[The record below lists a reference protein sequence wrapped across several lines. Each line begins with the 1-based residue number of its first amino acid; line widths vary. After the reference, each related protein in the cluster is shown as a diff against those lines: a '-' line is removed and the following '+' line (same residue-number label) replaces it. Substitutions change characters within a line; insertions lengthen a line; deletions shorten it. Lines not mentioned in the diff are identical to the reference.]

1 MLLFALLLVII
12 LSTTIFLCAMEL
24 LCTKQI
30 SLQQS
35 LNLNSFLISYV
46 ITEEILEKAYQEAV
60 NDGRKVKMLVFTNPN
75 NPTGNIFSKDEMM
88 LVLRF
93 CRKYNIHL
101 VYCFFDYLYS
111 FLMRFTLCL
120 LSLFLREY
128 DS

>member
-1 MLLFALLLVII
+1 MLSFALLLVTI
-12 LSTTIFLCAMEL
+12 LSTTIFLCAMEP

-30 SLQQS
+30 LLQQS
-35 LNLNSFLISYV
+35 LILNSFLNSYV

-75 NPTGNIFSKDEMM
+75 NPSGNIFSKDEMM

-101 VYCFFDYLYS
+101 VCYFF
-111 FLMRFTLCL
+111 
-120 LSLFLREY
+120 Y
-128 DS
+128 D